1 MKKCILLSWVLVLLL
16 TGCKGKEP
24 VIEPKPDP
32 ETNYSVNLKRDVL
45 VLMMAYPTFVKGVEL
60 SAGNP
65 YLVMAS
71 GLKILYDD
79 QKVKTYDE
87 KFAQADI
94 QDMLEQLYPLTDT
107 TGIAALNID
116 PGRFRVYAF
125 FNDVFGATKEK
136 TSANLVK
143 VTFGTQNLS
152 FTQLNGAHL
161 AFKKATDLASALA
174 IKEPSIKAYM
184 YPSSGTYNYRVI
196 SETNVLSMHAY
207 GIALDMRFND
217 QDYWQWA
224 NLTKAEARI
233 VQYPKSLVKIYED
246 QGFIWGGK
254 WNHFDTVHYEYRP
267 EIILKA
273 RYFSAP
279 IDITKPWA
287 TGINLTDS
295 TIKVLIDQINTS
307 LKGFTQ

>member
-1 MKKCILLSWVLVLLL
+1 MKKCILLSWVLVLIL
-16 TGCKGKEP
+16 TGCQVKKP

-45 VLMMAYPTFVKGVEL
+45 VMMMAYPTFVKGVEL
-60 SAGNP
+60 NAGKP

-94 QDMLEQLYPLTDT
+94 QDMLEQLYPLKEV
-107 TGIAALNID
+107 TGVAALNID

-125 FNDVFGATKEK
+125 FNDVYGATKEK

-143 VTFGTQNLS
+143 VPFGTQNLS
-152 FTQLNGAHL
+152 FTQVNGANL
-161 AFKKATDLASALA
+161 ALKKATDLAVALS
-174 IKEPSIKAYM
+174 IKDPSIKAYM

-196 SETNVLSMHAY
+196 SQTTVLSMHSY

-224 NLTKAEARI
+224 DPLKAADRI
-233 VQYPKSLVKIYED
+233 IHYPKALVKIYED

-254 WNHFDTVHYEYRP
+254 WNHYDTVHYEYRP

-273 RYFSAP
+273 RYFSVP
-279 IDITKPWA
+279 IDLTKPWA
-287 TGINLTDS
+287 TGVDLTDS
-295 TIKVLIDQINTS
+295 AITALINQIDTS